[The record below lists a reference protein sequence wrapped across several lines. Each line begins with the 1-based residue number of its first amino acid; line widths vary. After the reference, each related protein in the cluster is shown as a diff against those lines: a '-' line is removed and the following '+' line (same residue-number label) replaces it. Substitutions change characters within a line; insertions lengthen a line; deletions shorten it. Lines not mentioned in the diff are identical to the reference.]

1 VATPNLVATDRATLV
16 LGPRHVLNDVSLGI
30 SSGDRIGLVG
40 ANGSGKTTLMRVL
53 AGILPVDSGRVTH
66 TSGLTVGL
74 LDQTDAVST
83 ESVRDVVLGA
93 MPEHQ
98 WAADW
103 RIRDVLDGLLG
114 GLNASGVG
122 GWDTRV
128 DTLSGGEQRRISLAK
143 LLVADP
149 DLLLLDEPTNHLDV
163 EGIAWLAGYLARRR
177 NQAGTAT
184 LTATHD
190 RWFLDATSTLTWE
203 ITGGQVISYEGGY
216 AAYVLAKA
224 ERERIATITEQRRA
238 NLLRK
243 ELAWLRRGPPA
254 RTSKPKFRI
263 EAANALIADE
273 PEPRDAVT
281 LVRFANRRLGKD
293 VLDLIDATIQ
303 LNGRIL
309 FDHQT
314 WRLAPGDRV
323 GIVGANGSGKTTLL
337 RALLGQVRLTA
348 GKLKTGRTV
357 VARILS
363 QDLAELDDVAGLSV
377 IDAITEV
384 RRVIVLDGK
393 EVSASSLARRLGFTG
408 ARQQSRVEMLSGGE
422 RRRLQ
427 LLRLLMAEPNVL
439 MLDEPTNDLD
449 IETLTAIEDVLDGW
463 AGTLLVVSHDRYLL
477 ERITDRQVGLLGD
490 GTIRDLPGG
499 VDEYLQLRKRMRAER
514 ADADEAERARDT
526 AGIDAGESSARPSSA
541 EQRQAR
547 KDVARLERALARLAE
562 REARL
567 HEEMTEFAS
576 DHERILALDAE
587 LRSLHA
593 EREQLEEEWLI
604 AAEIAE

>member
-1 VATPNLVATDRATLV
+1 LATC
-16 LGPRHVLNDVSLGI
+16 
-30 SSGDRIGLVG
+30 
-40 ANGSGKTTLMRVL
+40 
-53 AGILPVDSGRVTH
+53 
-66 TSGLTVGL
+66 
-74 LDQTDAVST
+74 
-83 ESVRDVVLGA
+83 
-93 MPEHQ
+93 
-98 WAADW
+98 
-103 RIRDVLDGLLG
+103 
-114 GLNASGVG
+114 
-122 GWDTRV
+122 
-128 DTLSGGEQRRISLAK
+128 
-143 LLVADP
+143 
-149 DLLLLDEPTNHLDV
+149 
-163 EGIAWLAGYLARRR
+163 
-177 NQAGTAT
+177 
-184 LTATHD
+184 
-190 RWFLDATSTLTWE
+190 
-203 ITGGQVISYEGGY
+203 
-216 AAYVLAKA
+216 
-224 ERERIATITEQRRA
+224 
-238 NLLRK
+238 
-243 ELAWLRRGPPA
+243 
-254 RTSKPKFRI
+254 
-263 EAANALIADE
+263 
-273 PEPRDAVT
+273 
-281 LVRFANRRLGKD
+281 
-293 VLDLIDATIQ
+293 
-303 LNGRIL
+303 
-309 FDHQT
+309 
-314 WRLAPGDRV
+314 PGDRV